1 MHLSRARVPWTSFCS
16 GTLCQHFNTAQ
27 AIVRM
32 HAARQVP
39 CTSASAH
46 APLCDGLPHHDS
58 NLASQRVQLTNGL
71 EHADRE
77 AILTWCCCRDAILH
91 VCRIHR
97 VLMQPRGNA
106 LLVGVGGS
114 GRKSL
119 SRLATYVAEQKCF
132 SIEISKGYR
141 ISEFREDLKSLY
153 RQVIVWNPLQ
163 YIYQPMQSAT
173 RLSQCC
179 CHVHAT
185 FVKTTS
191 ASDLQAGCQNKPT
204 VFLFDETQIVQE
216 TFLEDINNILTS
228 GTPAT
233 FTITVIN

>member
-1 MHLSRARVPWTSFCS
+1 MP
-16 GTLCQHFNTAQ
+16 
-27 AIVRM
+27 
-32 HAARQVP
+32 
-39 CTSASAH
+39 SAS
-46 APLCDGLPHHDS
+46 
-58 NLASQRVQLTNGL
+58 GL
-71 EHADRE
+71 EHLNDAWTQQSVAQLAKGLVPADME
-77 AILTWCCCRDAILH
+77 AVLTWCWCRDAILH

-141 ISEFREDLKSLY
+141 ITEFREDLKSLY
-153 RQVIVWNPLQ
+153 RQVIDYVKCLANTSMHAL
-163 YIYQPMQSAT
+163 INIAAST
-173 RLSQCC
+173 LLLSL
-179 CHVHAT
+179 HAG
-185 FVKTTS
+185 VSKHP
-191 ASDLQAGCQNKPT
+191 SDMQAGCQNKPT

-228 GTPAT
+228 GAHPITAMSISKAEMRLCHRSDRSWTPSSPLLVL
-233 FTITVIN
+233 FFDILSG